1 MLVALVDT
9 RKDFEDLSSTYL
21 LVAIGVF
28 AVVALGCLF
37 LLLRFRAGR
46 RGSPSRGEEPG
57 WLPFA
62 YGGVLAAIIV
72 VLLVLTFSAQDRIS
86 ARADRPGLRVDVT
99 AAKWNWRFDYPA
111 QGISQIGGDTRP
123 TLLVV
128 PSDTDV
134 RFRMTSIDVIHSFW
148 IPHVRFKRDAFPK
161 RFTEF
166 DLSFSGT
173 GFHTAGRCAEFCGL
187 KHDQMT
193 FNVEVMSPADFRAW
207 VARKRSERP

>member
-1 MLVALVDT
+1 MDT

-46 RGSPSRGEEPG
+46 RGAPSRGEEPG

-62 YGGVLAAIIV
+62 YCGVLAAIIV

-86 ARADRPGLRVDVT
+86 AKADRPGLRVDVT

-123 TLLVV
+123 TVLVV

-161 RFTEF
+161 RYTEF

>member
-1 MLVALVDT
+1 VLVALVDT

-21 LVAIGVF
+21 LVAIAVF

-46 RGSPSRGEEPG
+46 RGSPSSGEEPG

-62 YGGVLAAIIV
+62 YAGFLAAVIV

-86 ARADRPGLRVDVT
+86 AKAERPGLRVDVT

-123 TLLVV
+123 TVLVV

-148 IPHVRFKRDAFPK
+148 IPHVRFKRDAFPE
-161 RFTEF
+161 RHTEF

-173 GFHTAGRCAEFCGL
+173 GYHAAGRCAEFCGL

-207 VARKRSERP
+207 VARKRSEVP

>member
-1 MLVALVDT
+1 VLVALVDT

-21 LVAIGVF
+21 LVASAVF

-46 RGSPSRGEEPG
+46 RDSPSRREEPV

-62 YGGVLAAIIV
+62 YGGLLAVVIV

-86 ARADRPGLRVDVT
+86 AKAARPGLQVDVT
-99 AAKWNWRFDYPA
+99 AAKWNWRFDYPGP
-111 QGISQIGGDTRP
+111 GISQIGGDTRP
-123 TLLVV
+123 TVLVV

-148 IPHVRFKRDAFPK
+148 IPHVRFKRDAFPG
-161 RFTEF
+161 RYTEF

-173 GFHTAGRCAEFCGL
+173 GYHTAGRCAEFCGL

-207 VARKRSERP
+207 ATRKRSEMP

>member
-21 LVAIGVF
+21 LVAISVF

-161 RFTEF
+161 RYTEF

>member
-62 YGGVLAAIIV
+62 YCGVLAAIIV

-161 RFTEF
+161 RYTEF

>member
-1 MLVALVDT
+1 VALVDT

-21 LVAIGVF
+21 VVAIAVF

-46 RGSPSRGEEPG
+46 RGSPSRGEEPA

-62 YGGVLAAIIV
+62 YGGVLAIV
-72 VLLVLTFSAQDRIS
+72 IAVLLVLTFSAQDRIS
-86 ARADRPGLRVDVT
+86 ATADLPGLRVDVT

-111 QGISQIGGDTRP
+111 EGISQLGGDTRP
-123 TLLVV
+123 TVLVV
-128 PSDTDV
+128 PSGTDI

-161 RFTEF
+161 RYTEF
-166 DLSFSGT
+166 DLSFTGT
-173 GFHTAGRCAEFCGL
+173 GYHAAGRCAEFCGL

-193 FNVEVMSPADFRAW
+193 FNVRVMSAADFRAW
-207 VARKRSERP
+207 VARTRSGTP

>member
-86 ARADRPGLRVDVT
+86 AKADRPGLRVDVT
-99 AAKWNWRFDYPA
+99 AAKWNWRFDYPT

-161 RFTEF
+161 RYTEF
-166 DLSFSGT
+166 DLGFSGT
-173 GFHTAGRCAEFCGL
+173 GYHTAGRCAEFCGL

-193 FNVEVMSPADFRAW
+193 FNVEVMSPTDFQAW

>member
-72 VLLVLTFSAQDRIS
+72 VLLGMTFSAQDRIS

-134 RFRMTSIDVIHSFW
+134 RFRMTSIDVIHAFW

-161 RFTEF
+161 RYTEF